1 MKKYFD
7 GEKLYGDD
15 FNLEQI
21 SKWHQEEAE
30 GYANLESRELKLLH
44 EGIYLYKNINKIQN
58 YCNKIVRVI

>member
-44 EGIYLYKNINKIQN
+44 EGIYLS
-58 YCNKIVRVI
+58 